1 MLEHYIQLAFLN
13 RNLKSLLKSAV
24 AVAGPRVLIKGTL
37 MQNWKSANIFVLIW
51 KSYVEAYISMVE
63 GFTLKYLLLFEISVR
78 EICEKII

>member
-24 AVAGPRVLIKGTL
+24 AAAGPRVLIKGTL

-51 KSYVEAYISMVE
+51 K
-63 GFTLKYLLLFEISVR
+63 
-78 EICEKII
+78 